1 MNFLRRASISGSL
14 ASVAIALAL
23 AVLARR
29 EGKAALQPINATS
42 HWLHGKRAGRVR
54 KADATHTL
62 VGYLTHHAS
71 AVFWAYLFEL
81 WLGGR
86 RRGMLAVLPR
96 AAAMSGIAAAVDYG
110 VVPRRLTPGWEHVVS
125 NRSLKTAYVVMGLAL
140 TAGAL
145 LHRERGGPR
154 RVA

>member
-1 MNFLRRASISGSL
+1 MNTLQRASISGSL

-29 EGKAALQPINATS
+29 EGKRALQPINATS
-42 HWLHGKRAGRVR
+42 HWLHGNRAGRVR
-54 KADATHTL
+54 KADAAHTL

-71 AVFWAYLFEL
+71 AIFWAYFLER
-81 WLGGR
+81 WLGSR
-86 RRGMLAVLPR
+86 RRGILAVLPR

-125 NRSLKTAYVVMGLAL
+125 NRSLKTAYVVLGLARA
-140 TAGAL
+140 AGAL
-145 LHRERGGPR
+145 LHGQSGKR
-154 RVA
+154 R

>member
-1 MNFLRRASISGSL
+1 MNTLQRASISGSL
-14 ASVAIALAL
+14 ASVAIALTL

-29 EGKAALQPINATS
+29 EGKQVLQPINATS
-42 HWLHGKRAGRVR
+42 HWLHGNRASRVQ
-54 KADATHTL
+54 KADAAHTL

-71 AVFWAYLFEL
+71 AVFWAYLFER
-81 WLGGR
+81 WLGSR
-86 RRGMLAVLPR
+86 RRGILAVVPR

-140 TAGAL
+140 AAGAL
-145 LHRERGGPR
+145 LQGQSGKSR
-154 RVA
+154 

>member
-1 MNFLRRASISGSL
+1 MNTLQRANISGGL
-14 ASVAIALAL
+14 ASVAIALTL

-29 EGKAALQPINATS
+29 EGKRALQPINATS
-42 HWLHGKRAGRVR
+42 HWLHGKPAGRVR
-54 KADATHTL
+54 KADASHTL

-71 AVFWAYLFEL
+71 AVFWAYLFER
-81 WLGGR
+81 WLGR
-86 RRGMLAVLPR
+86 RRRGILAVVPR

-140 TAGAL
+140 AAGAL
-145 LHRERGGPR
+145 LQGQSGKPR
-154 RVA
+154 

>member
-1 MNFLRRASISGSL
+1 MSVLRRASISGSL
-14 ASVAIALAL
+14 ASIAIALAL

-29 EGKAALQPINATS
+29 EGKQVLQPINATS

-54 KADATHTL
+54 KADAAHTL

-71 AVFWAYLFEL
+71 AIFWAYFLER
-81 WLGGR
+81 WLGSR
-86 RRGMLAVLPR
+86 RRGVLAVVPR

-125 NRSLKTAYVVMGLAL
+125 NHSLKIAYVVMGLAL
-140 TAGAL
+140 AAGAL
-145 LHRERGGPR
+145 LHRRSGR
-154 RVA
+154 SR

>member
-1 MNFLRRASISGSL
+1 MNALRRASISGSL
-14 ASVAIALAL
+14 ASVAMALAL

-29 EGKAALQPINATS
+29 EGKRALQPINATS
-42 HWLHGKRAGRVR
+42 HWLHGRGAARVR
-54 KADATHTL
+54 KADAAHTA

-86 RRGMLAVLPR
+86 RRKVLAVLPR

-110 VVPRRLTPGWEHVVS
+110 LVPRRLTPGWEHVVS
-125 NRSLKTAYVVMGLAL
+125 NRSLKAAYVVMGVALA
-140 TAGAL
+140 AGAL
-145 LHRERGGPR
+145 LRGQTGR
-154 RVA
+154 SR